1 MHEKIEAYKELTVD
15 MINAIGSEPDYQ
27 HKVAEL
33 LDKRQVIIDSFTT
46 TEEVIQFRVLY
57 RDYEVGTL
65 DNQLRDLLTK
75 ELNQTK
81 TDIIEQKKKR
91 IANSAY
97 SKVNREG
104 LNLFSKQI

>member
-1 MHEKIEAYKELTVD
+1 MIYAIENEL
-15 MINAIGSEPDYQ
+15 DYQ

-46 TEEVIQFRVLY
+46 NEEVIQFRVLY
-57 RDYEVGTL
+57 KDYEVAIL

-81 TDIIEQKKKR
+81 TDILEQKKKR

>member
-1 MHEKIEAYKELTVD
+1 MHEKIEAYKELTIQ
-15 MINAIGSEPDYQ
+15 MIYAIENELDYQ

-46 TEEVIQFRVLY
+46 NEEVIQFRVLY
-57 RDYEVGTL
+57 KDYEVAIL

-81 TDIIEQKKKR
+81 TDILEQKKKR